1 MARNEENGQLEVQW
15 NDIDGT
21 SCMYNADGRDIKT
34 SLLHR
39 MSIAYPFC
47 SAASSF
53 DGYELSSKSVKTM
66 VLGTDIQ
73 QIRDFFLEEPC
84 DFQMLGVHDAFQTP
98 RATCQ
103 RLSIGMTS
111 KTLRLPKP
119 GQMLLSVHG
128 SPLGVYIEESMEAL
142 QESDED

>member
-15 NDIDGT
+15 NDIDGK

-53 DGYELSSKSVKTM
+53 DGYELSSKSGNGEYQPALMIFMT
-66 VLGTDIQ
+66 GIW
-73 QIRDFFLEEPC
+73 I
-84 DFQMLGVHDAFQTP
+84 AF
-98 RATCQ
+98 
-103 RLSIGMTS
+103 
-111 KTLRLPKP
+111 TLFVVDMNLCYWWQLK
-119 GQMLLSVHG
+119 QWF
-128 SPLGVYIEESMEAL
+128 
-142 QESDED
+142 